1 MQRSL
6 LCLAVAFALVASG
19 SDVAAKKPAAGDKST
34 KKLYRWVDKAGKVHY
49 DDALPPEAIDQAR
62 QELSA
67 KSGVTTASIDRAMT
81 EEERA
86 QQAAAVAAA
95 AQAAELAQR
104 QALQDQTMMTTFGS
118 EDALRHSYEER
129 TSLLQQSLEVT
140 QLSIKSLRVSL
151 ASQLSDAA
159 TAELGGKPITAQ
171 RDATVRK
178 LHADLLGQQ
187 QYLKN
192 RETELN
198 ALDQEYARVLARY
211 RELKATPAAATPAAG
226 AAPAATTAPAPA
238 GG

>member
-1 MQRSL
+1 MQRTL
-6 LCLAVAFALVASG
+6 LCLAIAFALVASG
-19 SDVAAKKPAAGDKST
+19 NVVAAKKTAVTAKAAAT
-34 KKLYRWVDKAGKVHY
+34 KKLYRWVDKDGKVHY

-67 KSGVTTASIDRAMT
+67 KSGATTATVDRAMT
-81 EEERA
+81 EEERV
-86 QQAAAVAAA
+86 QQAAAAAAA
-95 AQAAELAQR
+95 AQAAAQAQQ
-104 QALQDQTMMTTFGS
+104 QAQQDQTMMSMFGS

-140 QLSIKSLRVSL
+140 QVSIKSLRISL

-159 TAELGGKPITAQ
+159 TAELSDKPVNGK

-178 LHADLLGQQ
+178 LHADLLTQQ
-187 QYLKN
+187 GFLKN
-192 RETELN
+192 RESELN

-211 RELKATPAAATPAAG
+211 RELKSAAMPAT
-226 AAPAATTAPAPA
+226 AAPPPATAAPAPA